1 MKLRAHRGFAIIT
14 AIFLLVILAAIGV
27 AMVTFST
34 AQHTTSGQD
43 VMGSR
48 AYQAARA
55 GVEWALYQ
63 RLNPQVAAPNVSPA
77 YCSSYSAAGTAVT
90 NSFAMPSG
98 TSLSPFTVTVQ
109 CIATSNANASTRI
122 VVRTITACACTQPA
136 SGSCM
141 QPAGTACLAPATPP
155 SGPDYIQREVQISMQ
170 EPF

>member
-1 MKLRAHRGFAIIT
+1 MKRQVAQQMQRGFAVVA

-43 VMGSR
+43 VMGAR

-55 GVEWALYQ
+55 GIEWALYQ
-63 RLNPQVAAPNVSPA
+63 RLNPQVSTPNVSPS
-77 YCSSYSAAGTAVT
+77 YCSGSSANVT
-90 NSFAMPSG
+90 TSFAMPAG

-109 CIATSNANASTRI
+109 CTSIANANASNAI
-122 VVRTITACACTQPA
+122 VVRTITSWACTQPSSGVCPGVPGA
-136 SGSCM
+136 SS
-141 QPAGTACLAPATPP
+141 
-155 SGPDYIQREVQISMQ
+155 SGAQDYIQRELQVSIQ